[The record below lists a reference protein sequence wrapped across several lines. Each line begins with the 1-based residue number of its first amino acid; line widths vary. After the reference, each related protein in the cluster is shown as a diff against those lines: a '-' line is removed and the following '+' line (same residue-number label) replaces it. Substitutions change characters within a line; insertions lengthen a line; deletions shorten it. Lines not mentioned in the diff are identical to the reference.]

1 MLGVYRCQSQRLGAL
16 CTGRI
21 LRTVSILCIYVI
33 VIVHLVCDMAQTQHE
48 GEMTLYVF
56 VFICASVYTYTKYLA
71 HCQSS
76 RLMIQIPLQP
86 VIICNLCVSM
96 YVQYVHCVICAGQKQ

>member
-1 MLGVYRCQSQRLGAL
+1 MLGIYRCQSQRLGAL

-48 GEMTLYVF
+48 GEMTLY
-56 VFICASVYTYTKYLA
+56 IY
-71 HCQSS
+71 
-76 RLMIQIPLQP
+76 M
-86 VIICNLCVSM
+86 CVWM
-96 YVQYVHCVICAGQKQ
+96 CLYVQAYIRTLNTWHTVNLLY